1 MSNIIVTD
9 NQYPTTP
16 EQLAKWR
23 PQGIRNLTPGL
34 VERGKIKI
42 GRKGASR
49 TSTKGNSFQ
58 MPEKLDHFLVTTM
71 DRTQDNNFEIDDR
84 IMKMLANN
92 KEIPVVLVYDDPQL
106 NFPTRYAMYNG
117 KTLQCTGDG
126 QLGKWRNEDG
136 SFVPVQ
142 CPCPKQDPTYTGK
155 DKCKINGTLS
165 VIIDGAEVIGG
176 VWKFRTTSY
185 NSVVGLLSSMAM
197 ITRITGGPLA
207 GVPLVL
213 KVSPKSVQDPVRG
226 SQQTIYIVSLEYRG
240 SVSQLRSIG
249 YQTLLDHQ
257 KHGIRIEQIENNAR
271 ALLAEL
277 PDPLEDEAEDVVTE
291 FYPEQQEGYVE
302 AKKADEVVQR
312 KSFAS
317 RNSSQEAQVIEAQ
330 VIDNEPTQQQAT
342 YQRQAQR
349 VQRDPVQRM
358 QPAQQPVNQVQQ
370 PVQQQQA
377 PQQQE
382 QGQVMQQ
389 PMQQQNDDLPDLF

>member
-291 FYPEQQEGYVE
+291 LYPEQQEGYVE

-317 RNSSQEAQVIEAQ
+317 RNAQESQVIEAQVIEAQ
-330 VIDNEPTQQQAT
+330 TIESEPVQQQAP
-342 YQRQAQR
+342 QQQQAQR
-349 VQRDPVQRM
+349 MQREPVKRM

-370 PVQQQQA
+370 
-377 PQQQE
+377 QQE
-382 QGQVMQQ
+382 DQGQV
-389 PMQQQNDDLPDLF
+389 MQQQNDDLPDLF

>member
-1 MSNIIVTD
+1 MSNIIATD

-49 TSTKGNSFQ
+49 TSSGGNNFQ
-58 MPEKLDHFLVTTM
+58 MPEKLDHFLITTM
-71 DRTQDNNFEIDDR
+71 DRTQDNNFEVDER
-84 IMKMLANN
+84 IMGLIGNN
-92 KEIPVVLVYDDPQL
+92 KEIPVMLVYDDPQL
-106 NFPTRYAMYNG
+106 NFPTRYAMYKG

-126 QLGKWRNEDG
+126 ELGKWRNDDG
-136 SFVPVQ
+136 SFMPVQ
-142 CPCPKQDPTYTGK
+142 CPCPKQDPAYTGK

-165 VIIDGAEVIGG
+165 VIIDGADVIGG

-197 ITRITGGPLA
+197 IQRITGGPLA

-213 KVSPKSVQDPVRG
+213 KVSPKSVQDPIRG
-226 SQQTIYIVSLEYRG
+226 SQQTIYVVSLEYRG
-240 SVSQLRSIG
+240 SASQLRSIG
-249 YQTLLDHQ
+249 YQTLLDQQ
-257 KHGIRIEQIENNAR
+257 KHGVRIEQIENNAR

-312 KSFAS
+312 KSFAN
-317 RNSSQEAQVIEAQ
+317 RNNAQEEKFIEAQ
-330 VIDNEPTQQQAT
+330 FIEAEESNQQQ
-342 YQRQAQR
+342 QPQKE
-349 VQRDPVQRM
+349 PVQRM

-370 PVQQQQA
+370 PVQQPVQ
-377 PQQQE
+377 QQQE
-382 QGQVMQQ
+382 QA
-389 PMQQQNDDLPDLF
+389 QQQNDDLPDFF